1 MKHGDFTELAK
12 FYVDRPGYSKVALEC
27 LKNYVFN
34 MVGEGKVADIGAGTG
49 KLTEN
54 LIEIGLRGYAVEP
67 NCAMRAEAAKNPG
80 GGYVWSEGTAED
92 TGLEDNCVHWVL
104 MGSSFHWADSA
115 KAVRE
120 FYRILIPGGF
130 FTAIWNPRD
139 IESSELHKRIED
151 AVYGELPEMKRV
163 SSGKTVS
170 TEEMKEK
177 LLSGGYFKNILSVEA
192 PHVELMTKERYMNI
206 WKSVNDIQV
215 QAGEEGFRRILH
227 RIEEIIQKY
236 DEIEVPYLS
245 RSWTVQS
252 CKQTMTD

>member
-1 MKHGDFTELAK
+1 
-12 FYVDRPGYSKVALEC
+12 
-27 LKNYVFN
+27 
-34 MVGEGKVADIGAGTG
+34 
-49 KLTEN
+49 
-54 LIEIGLRGYAVEP
+54 
-67 NCAMRAEAAKNPG
+67 
-80 GGYVWSEGTAED
+80 
-92 TGLEDNCVHWVL
+92 